1 MGQTHMSHKVH
12 VVCTVKKSLKCSAVC
27 SKHITLTLEFQTR
40 MTEPDEF
47 QNVDSDDDPGDEK
60 TKAAKALWVRVANS
74 TEYAMEVEI
83 SLPIPGVEMNPLSQV
98 RSLLL
103 MK

>member
-1 MGQTHMSHKVH
+1 MNI
-12 VVCTVKKSLKCSAVC
+12 VCTVKTAWKCSPVC
-27 SKHITLTLEFQTR
+27 RKYVTLTTAILIEFQTR

-47 QNVDSDDDPGDEK
+47 QNCDAGVDPGDEK

-83 SLPIPGVEMNPLSQV
+83 SLPIPGFEMNPLSQV

>member
-1 MGQTHMSHKVH
+1 MKTAW
-12 VVCTVKKSLKCSAVC
+12 KCSAVC

-60 TKAAKALWVRVANS
+60 TKATKALWVRVANS
-74 TEYAMEVEI
+74 TEYTMEVKI
-83 SLPIPGVEMNPLSQV
+83 SLPIPGFEMNPSFHV
-98 RSLLL
+98 RSLFL